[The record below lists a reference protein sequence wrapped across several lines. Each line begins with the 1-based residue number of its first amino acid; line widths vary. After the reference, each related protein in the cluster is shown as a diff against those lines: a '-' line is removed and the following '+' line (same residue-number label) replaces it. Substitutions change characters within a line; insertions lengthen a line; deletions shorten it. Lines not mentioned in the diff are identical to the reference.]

1 MPEKRQKGRVHM
13 IVIKNKSVRS
23 ALKILLPFVVIPVL
37 VILSATIFKGKQYLF
52 ISALIAVCS
61 LLLFASGFEKK
72 KTGSRRLVLVS
83 AMTALC
89 IVGRFIPFFKPITAL
104 TIITAIYIGPE
115 SGFLVGALSALLSN
129 FYFGQ
134 GPWTAFQ
141 MLAWG
146 MIGLVSGYLS
156 APLKK
161 SRIFLLI
168 FGAFSGILFS
178 LIMDLWSV
186 MWYAGELNLTLYK
199 AGLITALPHTA
210 LYTVSNLVF
219 LWFLAKPFGEKLERV
234 KIKYGV

>member
-1 MPEKRQKGRVHM
+1 M
-13 IVIKNKSVRS
+13 IVIKNKGVRN
-23 ALKILLPFVVIPVL
+23 ALKILLPFVVIPLLVL
-37 VILSATIFKGKQYLF
+37 LSGTVFKGKQYLF
-52 ISALIAVCS
+52 ISALVAVCA
-61 LLLFASGFEKK
+61 LLLFAAGFEKK

-104 TIITAIYIGPE
+104 TIITAVYLGAE
-115 SGFLVGALSALLSN
+115 SGFLVGSLSALLSN

-141 MLAWG
+141 MMAWG
-146 MIGLVSGYLS
+146 MIGLIAGYL
-156 APLKK
+156 ANPLKK
-161 SRIFLLI
+161 SRLLLLVV
-168 FGAFSGILFS
+168 GALSGILFS

-186 MWYAGELNLTLYK
+186 MWYAGVLNLTLYK

-210 LYTVSNLVF
+210 LYTVSNLIF
-219 LWFLAKPFGEKLERV
+219 LWFLARPFGEKLERV

>member
-1 MPEKRQKGRVHM
+1 M
-13 IVIKNKSVRS
+13 IVIKNKGVRN
-23 ALKILLPFVVIPVL
+23 ALKILIPFIIIPALVV
-37 VILSATIFKGKQYLF
+37 LSGAIFKGKQYLL
-52 ISALIAVCS
+52 ISALIAIAA
-61 LLLFASGFEKK
+61 LLLFAAGFEKK

-104 TIITAIYIGPE
+104 TVITAIYLGAE

-146 MIGLVSGYLS
+146 MIGLIAGYLS
-156 APLKK
+156 TPLKK
-161 SRIFLLI
+161 SRALLLI
-168 FGAFSGILFS
+168 YGALSGVLFS

-199 AGLITALPHTA
+199 AGLLTALPHTA

-219 LWFLAKPFGEKLERV
+219 LWFLARPFGEKLQRV

>member
-1 MPEKRQKGRVHM
+1 M
-13 IVIKNKSVRS
+13 IVIKNKGVRN
-23 ALKILLPFVVIPVL
+23 ALKILLPFVVIPLLVL
-37 VILSATIFKGKQYLF
+37 LSGTVFKGKQYLF
-52 ISALIAVCS
+52 ISALVAVCA
-61 LLLFASGFEKK
+61 LLLFAAGFEKK

-104 TIITAIYIGPE
+104 TIITAVYLGAE
-115 SGFLVGALSALLSN
+115 SGFLVGSLSALLSN

-146 MIGLVSGYLS
+146 MIGLIAGYLAS
-156 APLKK
+156 PLKK
-161 SRIFLLI
+161 SRALLLI
-168 FGAFSGILFS
+168 YGALSGILFS
-178 LIMDLWSV
+178 FIMDVWSV
-186 MWYAGELNLTLYK
+186 LWYAGELNLTLYT
-199 AGLITALPHTA
+199 AGLLTALPHTT

-219 LWFLAKPFGEKLERV
+219 LWFLAKPFGEKLQRV

>member
-1 MPEKRQKGRVHM
+1 M
-13 IVIKNKSVRS
+13 IVIKNKGVRN
-23 ALKILLPFVVIPVL
+23 ALRIILPFAVIPALVVL
-37 VILSATIFKGKQYLF
+37 SGTVFKGKQYLL
-52 ISALIAVCS
+52 ISALIAVFS
-61 LLLFASGFEKK
+61 LLLFAAGFEKK

-104 TIITAIYIGPE
+104 TIITAIYLGPE

-146 MIGLVSGYLS
+146 MIGLISGYLA

-161 SRIFLLI
+161 SRILLLI
-168 FGAFSGILFS
+168 VGALSGILFS
-178 LIMDLWSV
+178 IIMDLWSV

-219 LWFLAKPFGEKLERV
+219 LWFLAKPFGEKLQRV

>member
-1 MPEKRQKGRVHM
+1 M
-13 IVIKNKSVRS
+13 IVIKNKSARN
-23 ALKILLPFVVIPVL
+23 ALKILIPFFVIPAL
-37 VILSATIFKGKQYLF
+37 VILSGTIFKSKQYLL
-52 ISALIAVCS
+52 ISALVAVCA
-61 LLLFASGFEKK
+61 LLLFAAGFEKK

-104 TIITAIYIGPE
+104 TIITAVYLGPE
-115 SGFLVGALSALLSN
+115 SGFLVGALAALMSN

-146 MIGLVSGYLS
+146 MIGLISGYLS
-156 APLKK
+156 SPLKK
-161 SRIFLLI
+161 SRILLML
-168 FGAFSGILFS
+168 FGALSGIVYSF
-178 LIMDLWSV
+178 IMDVWSV
-186 MWYAGELNLTLYK
+186 LWYAGELNLNLYL
-199 AGLITALPHTA
+199 AGLLTALPHTA

-219 LWFLAKPFGEKLERV
+219 LWFLARPFGEKLERV

>member
-1 MPEKRQKGRVHM
+1 M
-13 IVIKNKSVRS
+13 IEIKNKNVRN
-23 ALKILLPFVVIPVL
+23 ALKILIPFFIIPAL
-37 VILSATIFKGKQYLF
+37 VILSGAVFKGKQYLL
-52 ISALIAVCS
+52 ISALIAVAA
-61 LLLFASGFEKK
+61 LFLFAAGFEKK

-104 TIITAIYIGPE
+104 TIITAIYLGAE

-146 MIGLVSGYLS
+146 MIGLIAGYLS

-161 SRIFLLI
+161 SRVFLLLY
-168 FGAFSGILFS
+168 GAISGVLFS

-210 LYTVSNLVF
+210 LYTASNLVF
-219 LWFLAKPFGEKLERV
+219 LWFLAQPFGEKLQRV

>member
-1 MPEKRQKGRVHM
+1 M
-13 IVIKNKSVRS
+13 IEIKNKNVRN
-23 ALKILLPFVVIPVL
+23 ALKILIPFFIIPAL
-37 VILSATIFKGKQYLF
+37 VILSGAVFKGKQYLL
-52 ISALIAVCS
+52 ISALIAVAA
-61 LLLFASGFEKK
+61 LFLFAAGFEKK

-104 TIITAIYIGPE
+104 TIITAIYLGAE

-129 FYFGQ
+129 FYFGR

-146 MIGLVSGYLS
+146 MIGLIAGYLS

-161 SRIFLLI
+161 SRVFLLLY
-168 FGAFSGILFS
+168 GAISGVLFS

-210 LYTVSNLVF
+210 LYTVSNLIF
-219 LWFLAKPFGEKLERV
+219 LWFLARPFGEKLERV